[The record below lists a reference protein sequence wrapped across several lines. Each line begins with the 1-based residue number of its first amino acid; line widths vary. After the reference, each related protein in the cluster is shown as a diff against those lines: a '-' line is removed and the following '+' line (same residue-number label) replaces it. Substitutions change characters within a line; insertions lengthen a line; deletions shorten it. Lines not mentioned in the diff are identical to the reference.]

1 MSIRAN
7 PKMRFP
13 QDGAFG
19 LVEAE
24 YTSSLSG
31 FRYRQTIS
39 VCSAYRVD
47 LRI

>member
-24 YTSSLSG
+24 CTSSLSG
-31 FRYRQTIS
+31 FTTGKPSAS
-39 VCSAYRVD
+39 VAHTA
-47 LRI
+47 LI